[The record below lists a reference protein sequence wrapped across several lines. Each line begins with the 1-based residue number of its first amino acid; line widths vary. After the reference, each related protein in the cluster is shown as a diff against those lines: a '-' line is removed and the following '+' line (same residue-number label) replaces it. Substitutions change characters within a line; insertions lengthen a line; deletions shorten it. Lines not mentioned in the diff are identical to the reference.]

1 MANASKDTPLLPVYL
16 IVGEDALKRDAVM
29 KRLRARLEAQGDVAF
44 NSDAFDG
51 AVASGPDIVSAC
63 NTVPFASDVRLVE
76 VKAADQLKDADAD
89 ALVSYVKDP
98 CATTVLALV
107 AEKMAK
113 NRRLRKAV
121 AAVGKSSVIECAP
134 LKRYELPK
142 TVRSMAVSHG
152 FSMTERAAKLLV
164 DLVGEDTVRLDAE
177 VRKIAL
183 AHYGK
188 RTVDER
194 DVAAVVQRTAE
205 AKPWEFVD
213 AFAARDVRACMDL
226 LGRMSSASPYALMA
240 SCTARVRELICVQS
254 LAKRGRGASVAREL
268 GMPDWKVKHHAA
280 WARGFTERELR
291 SALISACDAERAMKS
306 GADARAAFLDW
317 ALSVIVRTQ
326 A

>member
-16 IVGEDALKRDAVM
+16 IVGEDALKRDAVL
-29 KRLRARLEAQGDVAF
+29 KRLRTRLESKGDLAF
-44 NSDAFDG
+44 NSDTFDG
-51 AVASGPDIVSAC
+51 STAVGTDIVSAC

-76 VKAADQLKDADAD
+76 VKAADHLKEADID
-89 ALVSYVKDP
+89 ALVSYVKNP

-107 AEKMAK
+107 ADKMAK

-121 AAVGKSSVIECAP
+121 AAVGKSSVIECTP

-152 FSMTERAAKLLV
+152 FTMTDRAARLLV
-164 DLVGEDTVRLDAE
+164 DLVGEDTVHLDAE

-183 AHYGK
+183 AHFGK

-194 DVAAVVQRTAE
+194 DVTAVVQRTAE

-213 AFAARDVRACMDL
+213 AFASRDIRACMDL
-226 LGRMSSASPYALMA
+226 FGRMSSASPYALMA
-240 SCTARVRELICVQS
+240 ACTARVRELICVQS
-254 LAKRGRGASVAREL
+254 LTKRGQGISVADAL

-291 SALISACDAERAMKS
+291 CALISACDAERAMKS
-306 GADARAAFLDW
+306 GADARTAFLDW
-317 ALSVIVRTQ
+317 ALSVIVRK
-326 A
+326 